1 MWRMAQ
7 GNHTEE
13 KRPPEPPK
21 DGVNLQRDD
30 PFTSLEIMLRVR
42 CRTSMVQLEECSLES
57 ELVEASL
64 DMPGSQMRIIE
75 VHKINGKP
83 GEKEQPQRSMMLVKC
98 LRSGDIFVQFNE
110 VLHT

>member
-1 MWRMAQ
+1 M
-7 GNHTEE
+7 
-13 KRPPEPPK
+13 
-21 DGVNLQRDD
+21 
-30 PFTSLEIMLRVR
+30 
-42 CRTSMVQLEECSLES
+42 SMVRLEECSLEN

-83 GEKEQPQRSMMLVKC
+83 GWKAGRKEQPQRSMMLEKC
-98 LRSGDIFVQFNE
+98 LRSGDIQMVLRSKE